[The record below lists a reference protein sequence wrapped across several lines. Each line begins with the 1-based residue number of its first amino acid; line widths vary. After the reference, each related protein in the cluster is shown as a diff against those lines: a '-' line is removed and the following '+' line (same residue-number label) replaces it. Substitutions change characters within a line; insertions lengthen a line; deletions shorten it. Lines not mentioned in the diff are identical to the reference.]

1 MAEREG
7 FEPSVP
13 IQSEHSL
20 SRRASSATP
29 APLQLKELDSF
40 RRAKVQKNINPMQIE
55 RLFLI
60 IT

>member
-29 APLQLKELDSF
+29 APLQIKGLVPF
-40 RRAKVQKNINPMQIE
+40 RRAKVQKNIYPRGNA
-55 RLFLI
+55 LAFLI
-60 IT
+60 IP

>member
-29 APLQLKELDSF
+29 APLQLKGPDPF
-40 RRAKVQKNINPMQIE
+40 RRAKVQKNINPQSKALAI
-55 RLFLI
+55 LI
-60 IT
+60 IK